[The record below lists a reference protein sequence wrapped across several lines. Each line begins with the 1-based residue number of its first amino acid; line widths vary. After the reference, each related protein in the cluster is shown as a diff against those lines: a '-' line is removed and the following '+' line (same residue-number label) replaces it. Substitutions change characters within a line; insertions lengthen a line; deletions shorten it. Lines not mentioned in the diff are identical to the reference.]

1 MPLKPED
8 IASLERAT
16 LKAVPP
22 LEMKAWRDWLL
33 PMDQGTVGRAR
44 SAVPLR
50 HDRPE
55 PADIARIDRFYTQA
69 GREPWFRVPDA
80 PAWKPVHQALDDRGF
95 LRVKPTHVMTA
106 PLASLLSV
114 PAVASCDLATEP
126 DDAWMAAYL
135 GEGFDAVDGAHRVRL
150 MGRAKGCL
158 YASVRVA
165 GEAQAVGMA
174 SLGEGWLGI
183 HGMRTAPRARGRGLA
198 SGIVRAMALMALE
211 RRLQKAFLQVEASN
225 TRAIALYSRF
235 GFTPAWTYA
244 YWR

>member
-1 MPLKPED
+1 MPLKPDD

-22 LEMKAWRDWLL
+22 STIKAWRDWLL

-55 PADIARIDRFYTQA
+55 PADIAKIDRLYTQA
-69 GREPWFRVPDA
+69 GLEPWFRVPDM
-80 PAWKPVHQALDDRGF
+80 PEWKEVHQALDDRGF

-114 PAVASCDLATEP
+114 PAMAACDLATEP
-126 DDAWMAAYL
+126 DEAWMAAYL
-135 GEGFDAVDGAHRVRL
+135 GDGGDTADDAHRARL
-150 MGRAKGCL
+150 MSQARGCL
-158 YASVRVA
+158 YASVRMVD
-165 GEAQAVGMA
+165 EVQAVGVA
-174 SLGEGWLGI
+174 TLNEGWLGI
-183 HGMRTAPRARGRGLA
+183 HGMRTASRARRRGLA
-198 SGIVRAMALMALE
+198 SGILRAMALMALE
-211 RRLQKAFLQVEASN
+211 HGLQRVFLQVEASN
-225 TRAIALYSRF
+225 TGAIALYSRF